1 MPKQPTGTITM
12 LFSDLE
18 ASTELLGR
26 IGADRYA
33 DVLEQH
39 NRLLRKA
46 FGQHGGYEVD
56 TAGDSFFV
64 SFSRAGDAVLAAED
78 AQRSLAAATWPDG
91 VAVRVRMAIH
101 TGEPLL
107 VGAKYVGID
116 VHRAARIM
124 AAAHGGQ
131 VLVSETT
138 APLLAGT
145 SLRDLGLHRLK
156 DLLAPTRVFQLLA
169 DGLADEFPPPRSLYR
184 TNLPTAAWPLV
195 GRELELDRLR
205 RLVSDGARLVTL
217 TGPGGA
223 GKTRL
228 ALQVAAELSDEFP
241 DGVHFVPLAPLRD
254 TRMVSAT
261 VAEAVGL
268 QPDDDLAKALRSKR
282 MLLVLDNLEHLSGI
296 ASVVADVLVGE
307 MSVVATSR
315 TPLRLSGEREFVV
328 DPLADAAAVELFVSR
343 AAAAGREVA
352 ADETVAA
359 VCQRLDNLPL
369 ALELA
374 AARVKLLSPAALM
387 KRLDSALPLLTGG
400 GSDRPERQQTL
411 RATIEWSHNLLDA
424 EVQVTFRRTSV
435 FRGSFTLGAAEA
447 VTGTDLDQFA
457 ALLDHSLIKPIGD
470 ERFFLLETIRE
481 YAREQLDGAGER
493 DEVTSRHARHYLD
506 QLRDRGPFVY
516 GPRRAE
522 LLAWFEDEEDNL
534 RAALDRLEHAAPE
547 DAAEMAHFLAAYW
560 SPRGELHEARERVR
574 NILENESV
582 SRRARARLLEDLAEF
597 EERLGDHET
606 ALTAATEALEV
617 AESVNDTETVGFALY
632 LIASLA
638 TMRGNFRE
646 ATDLLVRALKE
657 AGNDAWTTAL
667 FASGLAEVHVHAGH
681 DDDARAAFSQA
692 REGFQT
698 AGDEA
703 NDVACAI
710 GQAELELYSGDFD
723 AAAAIAESVLGWT
736 RRTGDR
742 YRGGGALSVLG
753 IAELGR
759 GRRVAARAALAE
771 SLDLV
776 LTAERT
782 GSQIFTTLLTTIAFS
797 ADPGS
802 RAAAVLLLESADR
815 LRDERGIVLS
825 KREHELQEQFR
836 RSLQAESDGEIV
848 GERITLEETI
858 ALAKNLVQ
866 VRADTGWVGQ
876 SSGSEPPPAQWS

>member
-1 MPKQPTGTITM
+1 MAAQPTGTITM
-12 LFSDLE
+12 LFSDVE
-18 ASTELLGR
+18 GSTELLGR

-39 NRLLRKA
+39 NRLLRRA
-46 FGQHGGYEVD
+46 FVQHGGYEVD

-64 SFSRAGDAVLAAED
+64 SFSRADDAVLAAED
-78 AQRSLAAATWPDG
+78 AQRSLAAAIWPDG

-101 TGEPLL
+101 TGTPLL
-107 VGAKYVGID
+107 VGAKYVGMD
-116 VHRAARIM
+116 VHRAARTM

-138 APLLAGT
+138 APLLGGA

-156 DLLAPTRVFQLLA
+156 DLLAPSRVYQLLA
-169 DGLADEFPPPRSLYR
+169 DGLPDEFPPPRSLYR

-195 GRELELDRLR
+195 GRELEVDRLTT
-205 RLVSDGARLVTL
+205 LVSDGVRLVTL

-228 ALQVAAELSDEFP
+228 ALQVAAELADEFA
-241 DGVHFVPLAPLRD
+241 DGVYFVPLAPLRD
-254 TRMVSAT
+254 ARMVSAT
-261 VAEAVGL
+261 IAEAVGL
-268 QPDDDLAKALRSKR
+268 QPDDDLENALRSKR

-296 ASVVADVLVGE
+296 ASVVAAVLVGE
-307 MSVVATSR
+307 TTFLATSR

-343 AAAAGREVA
+343 AAAAGREIS
-352 ADETVAA
+352 ADEDVYD
-359 VCQRLDNLPL
+359 VCRRLDNLPL

-400 GSDRPERQQTL
+400 GADRPQRQQTL
-411 RATIEWSHNLLDA
+411 RATIAWSHDLLDA
-424 EVQVTFRRTSV
+424 EHQVAFRRLSV
-435 FRGSFTLGAAEA
+435 FRGSFTLEAAEA
-447 VTGTDLDQFA
+447 VTAAGFDQVST
-457 ALLDHSLIKPIGD
+457 LLDHSLIKPIGD

-481 YAREQLDGAGER
+481 YAREQLDDAGER
-493 DEVTSRHARHYLD
+493 EEVTLLHARHYLE
-506 QLRDRGPFVY
+506 QLRDQGPFVY

-522 LLAWFEDEEDNL
+522 LLAWFGVEEDNL

-547 DAAEMAHFLAAYW
+547 EAGEMAHFLAAYW

-574 NILENESV
+574 NILESEGISQG
-582 SRRARARLLEDLAEF
+582 ARARLLEDLAGF
-597 EERLGDHET
+597 EERLGDHEA
-606 ALTAATEALEV
+606 ALAAATEALEL
-617 AESVNDTETVGFALY
+617 AETVNDTETVGFALY

-646 ATDLLVRALKE
+646 AADLLARALNE
-657 AGNDAWTTAL
+657 GRNDAWTRAL
-667 FASGLAEVHVHAGH
+667 FCSGLAEVHVHAGH
-681 DDDARAAFSQA
+681 DDDARAAFGQA

-710 GQAELELYSGDFD
+710 GQAELELYSGDFA

-759 GRRVAARAALAE
+759 GHRVAARTALAE

-782 GSQIFTTLLTTIAFS
+782 GSQIFTTLLTAIAFS

-802 RAAAVLLLESADR
+802 KPAAVRLLGSADR

-836 RSLQAESDGEIV
+836 QPLLAGNGGEIV
-848 GERITLEETI
+848 VERMTLEETI
-858 ALAKNLVQ
+858 ALAKDLVQ
-866 VRADTGWVGQ
+866 VRAD
-876 SSGSEPPPAQWS
+876 AN